1 MRNVKIVA
9 DSSANLMGLKTVPF
23 DVAPL
28 KIITAEREFVDNREL
43 DLEEMINFFKSYKGR
58 SQTSC
63 PNPEDWL
70 TAFGDAEDVF
80 CVTITS
86 GLSGSYNAA
95 CIAKDM
101 YESEHPGRRVFVI
114 DSLSAG
120 PELTIIV
127 EKLEEMILAG
137 ESYEEICSYI
147 PEYQKKTGL
156 LFMLESLNNFAA
168 NGRVSPAVAKIA
180 GVLSI
185 RIVGK
190 ASAVGT
196 LEPIHKARGE
206 SKALEALVSH
216 MRSEGLVRGKVRIAH
231 CCNEAAAEKLHLTH
245 VGVLHANVFDHAH
258 AALIA
263 NRHAHAQLA
272 VGTEGHFQIGH
283 IHTAANAV
291 LVGYTDDFAD
301 GAAAVDT
308 HGQRS
313 LLFLHQFHIRFL
325 RQGHD
330 FAVGKKCKLLAA
342 GK

>member
-9 DSSANLMGLKTVPF
+9 DSSANLMELETVAF

-43 DLEEMINFFKSYKGR
+43 DMEGMIQFFRSYKGR

-70 TAFGDAEDVF
+70 TAFGDGEDVF

-120 PELTIIV
+120 PELTLIV

-137 ESYEEICSYI
+137 KSYEEICAYM

-180 GVLSI
+180 GVLGI

-190 ASAVGT
+190 ASDAGT
-196 LEPIHKARGE
+196 LEPTDKSRGE
-206 SKALEALVSH
+206 AKSLSAILKHLKEN
-216 MRSEGLVRGKVRIAH
+216 GLKTGKVILAH
-231 CCNEAAAEKLHLTH
+231 CLNESAANTLKNMIETDLPDVVVKIGKNLGLCSYYAEKGGL
-245 VGVLHANVFDHAH
+245 
-258 AALIA
+258 
-263 NRHAHAQLA
+263 
-272 VGTEGHFQIGH
+272 
-283 IHTAANAV
+283 
-291 LVGYTDDFAD
+291 LVGFER
-301 GAAAVDT
+301 V
-308 HGQRS
+308 
-313 LLFLHQFHIRFL
+313 
-325 RQGHD
+325 
-330 FAVGKKCKLLAA
+330 
-342 GK
+342 